1 MAKIHL
7 NINGYEVFTEQGN
20 TILQA
25 AREHGI
31 EIPTLCYDE
40 RVKTYGACG
49 VCLVEVEGN
58 RKLLR
63 ACATKAAEGM
73 VVHTNTRRVVES
85 RKIALE
91 LLISDH
97 DGDCRAPCSL
107 NCPAGTDCQ
116 GYVGMIANGEYQ
128 EAIRLIKERIPL
140 PSSIGRVC
148 PHPCEKACRRKL
160 VEEPISIAWLKSF
173 AGDMDR
179 ASKDPYVPPCAPD
192 TGKRVAVIGGG
203 PGGLTAANFLRRKGH
218 EVVVYDA
225 MPNMGGML
233 RYGIPQYRLP
243 KEIVEQEVSS
253 IAALGVTMENNVRI
267 GTDVTLDQ
275 LRAENDAVVVAI
287 GAWTSMNMRV
297 KGEELRGVVGG
308 IDFLREVL
316 LGNKPDI
323 GKKVAICG
331 GGNTAMD
338 ACRTAVRLGAEE
350 VYVIYR
356 RTRDEMPA
364 DDVEITEAEEEGV
377 TFKFLTNPDEIL
389 GRDGK
394 VCGVR
399 LQVME
404 LGEPDES
411 GRRRPVP
418 VEGKFEELELDTVI
432 MAIGQGTNP
441 AGFEGLERT
450 RKNTI
455 SADEKTYRTSVEGV
469 FAVGDATNRGASIA
483 IEAIGEAQKAA
494 EVIDRYL
501 AGEMVGYERPF
512 VVERTVTAEDL
523 KDRKKA
529 RREPMPHLSP
539 EERRHNF
546 NEVVLGFTPET
557 AKREAFRCL
566 ECGCHDY
573 YECKLIHLANEYHV
587 QPQRL
592 AGEKH
597 HRNHPDHNE
606 FIVRNPDK
614 CILCGLCVRV
624 CDEVM
629 GNTALG
635 LIGRGFDTLAAP
647 EFNLPLDRTDCV
659 ACGQCVALCPTGA
672 LMEVKPAP
680 KSVPAEEKITRTTCS
695 FCSVGCQIDMASV
708 GSTLWR
714 ALPAESGLLCKGGR
728 FGFGAL
734 QYGDRVT
741 NPALHGER
749 AGYREAYEALAH
761 GLKQYR
767 PDEIA
772 VTLSDRLT
780 MEEAY
785 LASEFARRVMGADKV
800 MTYSKAHSAFAEI
813 LGADAST
820 NTFDELLGTE
830 VILLI
835 GSDLMKA
842 SYIGLM
848 KVKQAVEKGARLI
861 VIGNSDTRADDWASL
876 KIRCA
881 DTSFLSAV
889 AAALRG
895 EAVDNE
901 QAQEVARVYRDAG
914 NAMIVC
920 REAALSREAACAVGE
935 ILANG
940 GHSGR
945 AYNGIVLFKDGANAQ
960 GLDILGVKPAAE
972 TDLSG
977 VKAIVSFGE
986 DLPEDAS
993 FEFTAVFDCMMSAS
1007 AKKADV
1013 LLPMSASTE
1022 CGGTFISAER
1032 RLNEV
1037 HASVKPVCGRMSW
1050 QIVIEA
1056 ANVYQAG
1063 SFRFDSLR
1071 AVTKAMGDA
1080 IGVHNAAGCLA
1091 CGKHPVYWSPS
1102 GSPVLTPELHVPAY
1116 RQAGLN
1122 IMPYVSNT
1130 VKRVFAANGA
1140 RKK

>member
-7 NINGYEVFTEQGN
+7 NINGYEIMTEQGN
-20 TILQA
+20 TLLQA

-73 VVHTNTRRVVES
+73 VVHTDTKRVVES

-116 GYVGMIANGEYQ
+116 GYVGMIANGEYK

-148 PHPCEKACRRKL
+148 PHPCEKACRRQL
-160 VEEPISIAWLKSF
+160 VEEPVSIAWLKSF
-173 AGDMDR
+173 AADMDR
-179 ASKDPYVPPCAPD
+179 ASRDPYIPPCAHR

-218 EVVVYDA
+218 DVTVYDA
-225 MPNMGGML
+225 MPRMGGML

-243 KEIVEQEVSS
+243 KEIVDAEVSS
-253 IAALGVTMENNVRI
+253 IEALGVTMKNNVRI
-267 GTDVTLDQ
+267 GTDITLDQ
-275 LRAENDAVVVAI
+275 LRGENDAVVVAI
-287 GAWTSMNMRV
+287 GAWTSMSMRV
-297 KGEELRGVVGG
+297 KGEELSGVVGG

-316 LGNKPDI
+316 LGNKPEI
-323 GKKVAICG
+323 GKRVAICG

-394 VCGVR
+394 VTGVR

-418 VEGKFEELELDTVI
+418 VEGKFEELALDTVI

-441 AGFEGLERT
+441 AGFEALELT

-455 SADEKTYRTSVEGV
+455 SADEKTFRTSMEGV
-469 FAVGDATNRGASIA
+469 FAVGDATNRGAGIA

-501 AGEMVGYERPF
+501 SGETVGYEKPF

-529 RREPMPHLSP
+529 AREPMPHLSP
-539 EERRHNF
+539 EERKHNF
-546 NEVVLGFTPET
+546 DEVVKGFTPEM

-587 QPQRL
+587 KPQRL
-592 AGEKH
+592 EGEKH

-647 EFNLPLDRTDCV
+647 EFNLPLDQTDCV

-672 LMEVKPAP
+672 LMEIKPAA

-708 GSTLWR
+708 GNTLWR
-714 ALPAESGLLCKGGR
+714 ALPAGDGLLCKGGR

-741 NPALHGER
+741 EPSVAGKKADGTQAYQALTD
-749 AGYREAYEALAH
+749 
-761 GLKQYR
+761 GLKKYDASQ
-767 PDEIA
+767 IA
-772 VTLSDRLT
+772 FALSDRLT

-785 LASEFARRVMGADKV
+785 LASEFARRIIGTDKV
-800 MTYSKAHSAFAEI
+800 MTYSKAHSAFDGI
-813 LGADAST
+813 LGTDAST
-820 NTFDELLGTE
+820 NTFDELLGTD

-835 GSDLMKA
+835 GSDLMSA

-848 KVKQAVEKGARLI
+848 KVRQAVEKGAKLV
-861 VIGNSDTRADDWASL
+861 VIGNSGTRADDWATL
-876 KIRCA
+876 RIRCS
-881 DTSFLSAV
+881 DTAFLSAV
-889 AAALRG
+889 AGALKG
-895 EAVDNE
+895 ETVDNE
-901 QAQEVARVYRDAG
+901 QAREVAALYREAK

-920 REAALSREAACAVGE
+920 REAALSREAACAVGG

-940 GHSGR
+940 GHIGR
-945 AYNGIVLFKDGANAQ
+945 AYNGIILFKDGANAQ

-986 DLPEDAS
+986 ELPEDAS
-993 FEFTAVFDCMMSAS
+993 FEFTAVFDCMMGDTAR
-1007 AKKADV
+1007 KADI
-1013 LLPMSASTE
+1013 LFPLSAATE

-1032 RLNEV
+1032 KLNEV
-1037 HASVKPVCGRMSW
+1037 RPSVEPACGQMSW
-1050 QIVIEA
+1050 QTIQQA
-1056 ANVYQAG
+1056 ANVFRPD
-1063 SFRFDSLR
+1063 SFRYDSLH
-1071 AVTKAMGDA
+1071 AVTLAMCHA
-1080 IGVHNAAGCLA
+1080 IGIQNTGCMA
-1091 CGKHPVYWSPS
+1091 CGKHPVYWSNS
-1102 GSPVLTPELHVPAY
+1102 GSPVLTPEIQVPDY
-1116 RQAGLN
+1116 KDGVLN
-1122 IMPYVSNT
+1122 IAPYVSNT

-1140 RKK
+1140 RKR

>member
-1 MAKIHL
+1 MAKVHL
-7 NINGYEVFTEQGN
+7 NINGYEIYTEQGN

-63 ACATKAAEGM
+63 ACATKVAEGM
-73 VVHTNTRRVVES
+73 VVRTDTRRVVDA

-116 GYVGMIANGEYQ
+116 GYVGMIANGEYK

-148 PHPCEKACRRKL
+148 PHPCEKACRRQM

-179 ASKDPYVPPCAPD
+179 ASKDPYMPPCAPN
-192 TGKRVAVIGGG
+192 TGKHVAVIGGG

-218 EVVVYDA
+218 AVTVYDA
-225 MPNMGGML
+225 MPHMGGML

-243 KEIVEQEVSS
+243 KEIVDEEVAS
-253 IAALGVTMENNVRI
+253 IAALGVEMKNNIRI
-267 GTDVTLDQ
+267 GTDITLDQ
-275 LRAENDAVVVAI
+275 LRAQNDAVVVAI

-297 KGEELRGVVGG
+297 KGEELKGVVGG
-308 IDFLREVL
+308 IDFLRDVI
-316 LGNKPDI
+316 LGNKPEI

-356 RTRDEMPA
+356 RTRAEMPA

-389 GRDGK
+389 GKDGK
-394 VCGVR
+394 VTGVR
-399 LQVME
+399 LQIME

-418 VEGKFEELELDTVI
+418 VEGKFEEIELDTVI

-441 AGFEGLERT
+441 AGFEQLELT
-450 RKNTI
+450 RKHTI
-455 SADEKTYRTSVEGV
+455 SADEKTYRTSMEGV

-483 IEAIGEAQKAA
+483 IEAIGEGQKAA
-494 EVIDRYL
+494 DVIDSYL
-501 AGEMVGYERPF
+501 NGETVGYEKPF
-512 VVERTVTAEDL
+512 VVERVVTAEDF
-523 KDRKKA
+523 KDHEKA
-529 RREPMPHLSP
+529 ARVPMPHLAP
-539 EERRHNF
+539 EERKHNF
-546 NEVVLGFTPET
+546 EEVVKGFTPEM
-557 AKREAFRCL
+557 AKREASRCL

-587 QPQRL
+587 EPQRL
-592 AGEKH
+592 EGEKH

-606 FIVRNPDK
+606 FIIRNPDK

-635 LIGRGFDTLAAP
+635 LVGRGFDTLAAP
-647 EFNLPLDRTDCV
+647 EFNLPLDQTDCV

-672 LMEVKPAP
+672 LMEIKPSS
-680 KSVPAEEKITRTTCS
+680 KSVPAQEKVTRTTCS

-708 GSTLWR
+708 GNSLWR
-714 ALPAESGLLCKGGR
+714 ALPADNGLLCKGGR

-741 NPALHGER
+741 APTVSGAETTLPQ
-749 AGYREAYEALAH
+749 AYQALADQ
-761 GLKQYR
+761 LKAYDPSQ
-767 PDEIA
+767 IA
-772 VTLSDRLT
+772 FTLSDRLT

-785 LASEFARRVMGADKV
+785 LASEFARKVVGTDKV
-800 MTYSKAHSAFAEI
+800 ITYSKAHSAFAEI

-820 NTFDELLGTE
+820 NTFDELLGTDA
-830 VILLI
+830 ILLI
-835 GSDLMKA
+835 GSDLMNG

-848 KVKQAVEKGARLI
+848 KIKQAVEKGAKLV
-861 VIGNSDTRADDWASL
+861 VIGSSDTRADDWASL
-876 KIRCA
+876 KVECA
-881 DTSFLSAV
+881 DTAFLTDV
-889 AAALRG
+889 AAVLKG
-895 EAVDNE
+895 ETVDND
-901 QAQEVARVYRDAG
+901 QAQQVAALYRDAK
-914 NAMIVC
+914 NAMVVC
-920 REAALSREAACAVGE
+920 RESMLTREAACAVGD

-940 GHSGR
+940 GHIGR
-945 AYNGIVLFKDGANAQ
+945 AYNGIILFKDGANAQ

-977 VKAIVSFGE
+977 VKALVNFGE
-986 DLPEDAS
+986 ELPEDAS
-993 FEFTAVFDCMMSAS
+993 FEFTAVFDCMRGVSAQQADILIPLS
-1007 AKKADV
+1007 AA
-1013 LLPMSASTE
+1013 TE
-1022 CGGTFISAER
+1022 CGGTFIGADR
-1032 RLNEV
+1032 MLREV
-1037 HASVKPVCGRMSW
+1037 RPSVQPACGEESW
-1050 QIVIEA
+1050 NVILAA
-1056 ANVYQAG
+1056 ANACSAD
-1063 SFRFDSLR
+1063 SFRYDSLH
-1071 AVTKAMGDA
+1071 AVTMAMCHA
-1080 IGVHNAAGCLA
+1080 IGVQNTGCMA
-1091 CGKHPVYWSPS
+1091 CGKHPVYWSNS
-1102 GSPVLTPELHVPAY
+1102 GSPVLTPEVHVPHY
-1116 RQAGLN
+1116 KLGTLN
-1122 IMPYVSNT
+1122 STPYVSNT

>member
-7 NINGYEVFTEQGN
+7 NINGYEIYTEQGN

-63 ACATKAAEGM
+63 ACATKAEEGM
-73 VVHTNTRRVVES
+73 VVHTDTKRVVES

-116 GYVGMIANGEYQ
+116 GYVGMIANGEYK
-128 EAIRLIKERIPL
+128 EAIRLIKDRIPL

-148 PHPCEKACRRKL
+148 PHPCEKACRRQL

-179 ASKDPYVPPCAPD
+179 ASKDPYMPPCAPN

-218 EVVVYDA
+218 AVTVYDA
-225 MPNMGGML
+225 MPHMGGML

-243 KEIVEQEVSS
+243 KEIVDEEVAS
-253 IAALGVTMENNVRI
+253 IAALGVEMKNNIRI
-267 GTDVTLDQ
+267 GRDITLNQ
-275 LRAENDAVVVAI
+275 LRGENDAVVVAI

-297 KGEELRGVVGG
+297 KGEDLTGVVGG
-308 IDFLREVL
+308 IDFLRDVI
-316 LGNKPDI
+316 LGNKPQI

-356 RTRDEMPA
+356 RTRAEMPA
-364 DDVEITEAEEEGV
+364 DEVEITEAEEEGV

-389 GRDGK
+389 GKDGK
-394 VCGVR
+394 VTGVR

-418 VEGKFEELELDTVI
+418 VEGKFEELALDTVI

-441 AGFEGLERT
+441 AGFEELELT

-455 SADEKTYRTSVEGV
+455 SADEKTFRTSMEGV

-494 EVIDRYL
+494 NVIDSYL
-501 AGEMVGYERPF
+501 KGATVGYEKPF
-512 VVERTVTAEDL
+512 VVERVVTAEDL
-523 KDRKKA
+523 KDREKVA
-529 RREPMPHLSP
+529 REPMPHLAP
-539 EERRHNF
+539 EERKHNF
-546 NEVVLGFTPET
+546 DEVVQGFTPEM
-557 AKREAFRCL
+557 AQREASRCL

-587 QPQRL
+587 EPKRL
-592 AGEKH
+592 EGEKH

-647 EFNLPLDRTDCV
+647 EFNLPLDQTDCV
-659 ACGQCVALCPTGA
+659 NCGQCVALCPTGA
-672 LMEVKPAP
+672 LMEVKPAK
-680 KSVPAEEKITRTTCS
+680 KSVPAQETVTRTTCS

-708 GSTLWR
+708 GNTLWR
-714 ALPAESGLLCKGGR
+714 ALPADDGLLCKGGR

-734 QYGDRVT
+734 QYGDRVAE
-741 NPALHGER
+741 PAVGGKK
-749 AGYREAYEALAH
+749 ADYPQAFQALAER
-761 GLKQYR
+761 LKQYQ
-767 PDEIA
+767 PSEIA
-772 VTLSDRLT
+772 FTLSDRLT

-785 LASEFARRVMGADKV
+785 LASEFARKV
-800 MTYSKAHSAFAEI
+800 VGTDQVLTYSKAHAAFAEI
-813 LGADAST
+813 LGVDAST
-820 NTFDELLGTE
+820 NTFDELLGTD

-835 GSDLMKA
+835 GADLMSA

-848 KVKQAVEKGARLI
+848 KVKQAVEKGAKLV
-861 VIGNSDTRADDWASL
+861 VIGNSDTRADDWATL
-876 KIRCA
+876 KVKCA
-881 DTSFLSAV
+881 DTSFLMAV
-889 AAALRG
+889 AGALKG
-895 EAVDNE
+895 ETVDNG
-901 QAQEVARVYRDAG
+901 QAQEIAALYRDAK

-920 REAALSREAACAVGE
+920 REATLTREAACAIGD

-940 GHSGR
+940 GHIGR
-945 AYNGIVLFKDGANAQ
+945 AYNGIILFKDGANAQ

-972 TDLSG
+972 MDLSG
-977 VKAIVSFGE
+977 VKAVVSFGE
-986 DLPEDAS
+986 ELPEDSA
-993 FEFTAVFDCMMSAS
+993 FEFTAVFDCMMGATAKRADLLFPLSA
-1007 AKKADV
+1007 A
-1013 LLPMSASTE
+1013 TE

-1037 HASVKPVCGRMSW
+1037 RPSVKPACGRMSW
-1050 QIVIEA
+1050 QMIQEA
-1056 ANVYQAG
+1056 ANALQPD
-1063 SFRFDSLR
+1063 SFRYDSLH
-1071 AVTKAMGDA
+1071 AVTMAMCHA
-1080 IGVHNAAGCLA
+1080 IGIRNTGCMA
-1091 CGKHPVYWSPS
+1091 CGKHPVYWSNA
-1102 GSPVLTPELHVPAY
+1102 GSPVLAPEIQVPDYKGGA
-1116 RQAGLN
+1116 LN
-1122 IMPYVSNT
+1122 IAPYVSNT

>member
-1 MAKIHL
+1 MAKVHL
-7 NINGYEVFTEQGN
+7 NINGYEIYTEQGN

-63 ACATKAAEGM
+63 ACATKVAEGM
-73 VVHTNTRRVVES
+73 VVRTDTRRVVDA

-116 GYVGMIANGEYQ
+116 GYVGMIANGEYK
-128 EAIRLIKERIPL
+128 EAIRLIKDRIPL

-148 PHPCEKACRRKL
+148 PHPCEKACRRQM

-179 ASKDPYVPPCAPD
+179 ASKDPYMPPCAPN

-218 EVVVYDA
+218 AVTVYDA
-225 MPNMGGML
+225 MPHMGGML

-243 KEIVEQEVSS
+243 KEIVDEEVAS
-253 IAALGVTMENNVRI
+253 IAALGVEMKNNVRI
-267 GTDVTLDQ
+267 GTDITLDQ

-297 KGEELRGVVGG
+297 KGEELKGVVGG
-308 IDFLREVL
+308 IDFLRDVI

-356 RTRDEMPA
+356 RTRAEMPA

-389 GRDGK
+389 GKDGK
-394 VCGVR
+394 VTGVR

-418 VEGKFEELELDTVI
+418 VEGKFEEIELDTVI

-441 AGFEGLERT
+441 AGFEELELT

-455 SADEKTYRTSVEGV
+455 SADEKTYRTSMEGV

-494 EVIDRYL
+494 DVIDSYL
-501 AGEMVGYERPF
+501 KGATVGYEKPF
-512 VVERTVTAEDL
+512 VVERVVTAEDF
-523 KDRKKA
+523 KDHEKA
-529 RREPMPHLSP
+529 ARVPMPHLAP
-539 EERRHNF
+539 EERKHNF
-546 NEVVLGFTPET
+546 EEVVKGFTPEM
-557 AKREAFRCL
+557 AKKEASRCL

-573 YECKLIHLANEYHV
+573 YECKLIHLANQYHV
-587 QPQRL
+587 EPKRL
-592 AGEKH
+592 EGEKH

-606 FIVRNPDK
+606 FIIRNPDK

-635 LIGRGFDTLAAP
+635 LVGRGFDTLAAP
-647 EFNLPLDRTDCV
+647 EFNLPLDQTDCV
-659 ACGQCVALCPTGA
+659 NCGQCVSLCPTGA
-672 LMEVKPAP
+672 LMEVKPTV
-680 KSVPAEEKITRTTCS
+680 KSVPAQETVTRTTCS

-708 GSTLWR
+708 GNSLWR
-714 ALPAESGLLCKGGR
+714 ALPADNGLLCKGGR

-741 NPALHGER
+741 APAVSGAEVTLPQ
-749 AGYREAYEALAH
+749 AYQALADK
-761 GLKQYR
+761 LKVYDPSQ
-767 PDEIA
+767 IA
-772 VTLSDRLT
+772 FTLSDRLT

-785 LASEFARRVMGADKV
+785 LASEFARKVVGTDKV
-800 MTYSKAHSAFAEI
+800 ITYSKAHSAFAEI
-813 LGADAST
+813 LGVDAST
-820 NTFDELLGTE
+820 NTFDELLGTD

-835 GSDLMKA
+835 GSDLMNG

-848 KVKQAVEKGARLI
+848 KIKQAVEKGAKLV
-861 VIGNSDTRADDWASL
+861 VIGSSDTRADDWASL
-876 KIRCA
+876 KVDCA
-881 DTSFLSAV
+881 DTAFLTDV
-889 AAALRG
+889 AAVLKG
-895 EAVDNE
+895 EAVDND
-901 QAQEVARVYRDAG
+901 QAQQVAALYRDAK
-914 NAMIVC
+914 NAMVVC
-920 REAALSREAACAVGE
+920 RESMLTREAACAVGD

-940 GHSGR
+940 GHIGR
-945 AYNGIVLFKDGANAQ
+945 AYNGIILFKDGANAQ

-977 VKAIVSFGE
+977 FKALVNFGE
-986 DLPEDAS
+986 ELPEDTS
-993 FEFTAVFDCMMSAS
+993 FEFTAVFDCMRGVSAQQADILIPLS
-1007 AKKADV
+1007 AA
-1013 LLPMSASTE
+1013 TE
-1022 CGGTFISAER
+1022 CGGTFIGADR
-1032 RLNEV
+1032 MLRDV
-1037 HASVKPVCGRMSW
+1037 RPSVQPACGEESW
-1050 QIVIEA
+1050 NVILAA
-1056 ANVYQAG
+1056 ANAYSA
-1063 SFRFDSLR
+1063 DSLR
-1071 AVTKAMGDA
+1071 YDSLHAVTMAMCHA
-1080 IGVHNAAGCLA
+1080 IGVQNTGCMA
-1091 CGKHPVYWSPS
+1091 CGKHPVYWSNS
-1102 GSPVLTPELHVPAY
+1102 GSPILTPEVRVPDYKQGA
-1116 RQAGLN
+1116 LN
-1122 IMPYVSNT
+1122 LTPYVSNT

-1140 RKK
+1140 QKK